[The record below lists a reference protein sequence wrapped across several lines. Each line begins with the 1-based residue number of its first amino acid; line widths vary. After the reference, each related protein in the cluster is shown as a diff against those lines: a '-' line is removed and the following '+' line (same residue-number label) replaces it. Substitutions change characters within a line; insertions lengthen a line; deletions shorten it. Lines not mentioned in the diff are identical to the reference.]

1 MHACTQPHFHKMA
14 SFHSGSHFCGSGAGD
29 ETTVRGWTKY
39 DIMVLSQGKSLT
51 SIYSIMYT
59 VVMALHKQDTQHDTA
74 A

>member
-1 MHACTQPHFHKMA
+1 MHVPNLTFTKWLY

-39 DIMVLSQGKSLT
+39 GIMVLSQGKSLT

-59 VVMALHKQDTQHDTA
+59 VVMALHKQDALTA
-74 A
+74 